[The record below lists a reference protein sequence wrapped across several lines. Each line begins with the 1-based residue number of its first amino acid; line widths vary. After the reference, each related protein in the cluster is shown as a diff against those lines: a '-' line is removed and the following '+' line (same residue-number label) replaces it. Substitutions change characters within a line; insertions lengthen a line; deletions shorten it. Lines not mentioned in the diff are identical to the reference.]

1 LSAVKLTSL
10 TVTGSNALDAGTL
23 DSTVLATVNA
33 SAHTG
38 ATFSVNASASNVAMT
53 ITGSAGSPVA
63 ADDIVNT
70 LTGGSKADTIT
81 GGASRDSIAGGNG
94 ADSISGGAGNDSI
107 DGGSGADIIDAGEGN
122 NSVLGGAGDDS
133 ITAGAGNDLITSGS
147 GDDTVV
153 AGAGND
159 MIVESSLSDDT
170 SIDGGTGTDR
180 LAAVDATATT
190 FNSTAASL
198 ETGFVTVSDDAAPAI
213 SGIETAYI
221 SIDADASVDVDDP
234 VNLDLTTATDM
245 TTLYLEIDNGTS
257 DFAKVTNFKGSSLTL
272 FGATTNAEEAAGL
285 ALDGAGQASLTVN
298 LEAYSTSTGDL
309 TVTGVTALTLAGK
322 SKSMFT
328 GTAAQDNRI
337 DAVTADTAGT
347 LTISSSGSTTV
358 SNGGAALTL
367 GAVSASQ
374 ANRVNLTA
382 GSADTVTIASIT
394 TGGDEAENAT
404 VTVSADAILDI
415 NALNFGT
422 SSMDTL
428 TLTVNDAGTLSSST
442 SDDVITNEMV
452 DVTADNIGTLT
463 VTLSAGST
471 EASLDLSAIEVSAG
485 TFSLASGS
493 TLVLKNS
500 LGATGDDSSFV
511 FSGRGDLDFDT
522 GSAVNNTVTLEGS
535 SVVFDTSA
543 MTVDADAI
551 TVTATS
557 GDDTVR
563 TGLGNDVITGG
574 DGNDVLSGGA
584 GKDTYVFAATG
595 AANDKD
601 TISTFTPGATTGDV
615 FNFDAYLPSSTSSL
629 ISTTPATAAALATEG
644 TTIALT
650 DDVLLGKVT
659 ATSAIDTVDELV
671 VALADGGVLDAVDC
685 AVSTNNI
692 LILAA
697 DDGTTAYVYFIDTD
711 ATAGV
716 TAAEITLVGVVTT
729 SVDAIDGFHADNI
742 VFTA

>member
-10 TVTGSNALDAGTL
+10 TVTGSNALDAGSV
-23 DSTVLATVNA
+23 DSEVLATVNA

-53 ITGSAGSPVA
+53 ITGSSGSPVA

-94 ADSISGGAGNDSI
+94 ADSISAGAGNDSI

-133 ITAGAGNDLITSGS
+133 ITAGAGNDLIDSGS
-147 GDDTVV
+147 GDDTVN
-153 AGAGND
+153 AGGGND
-159 MIVESSLSDDT
+159 MLIESSLTDDT

-180 LAAVDATATT
+180 LSAVDSTGTT

-198 ETGFVTVSDDAAPAI
+198 VTGFVAVTDDAAPALPN
-213 SGIETAYI
+213 IETAYV
-221 SIDADASVDVDDP
+221 SITATASTDSDDP
-234 VNLDLTTATDM
+234 VNLDLTNATAL
-245 TTLYLEIDNGTS
+245 TTLYLKVDAGNG
-257 DFAKVTNFKGSSLTL
+257 DFAKVTNYKGASLTL
-272 FGATTNAEEAAGL
+272 FGAATDIGAEEADEL
-285 ALDGAGQASLTVN
+285 TIDGAGQASLTVN
-298 LEAYSTSTGDL
+298 LENYIGATGDEDI
-309 TVTGVTALTLAGK
+309 TVTGVSAFTLAGK

-328 GTAAQDNRI
+328 GTAAQDNTI
-337 DAVTADTAGT
+337 DDLTADTAST
-347 LTISSSGSTTV
+347 LTISSSGSSTTTA
-358 SNGGAALTL
+358 GAGALTID
-367 GAVSASQ
+367 AVSASQ
-374 ANRVNLTA
+374 ANTVNVTA
-382 GSADTVTIASIT
+382 GSADTVTITSIT
-394 TGGDEAENAT
+394 TAGNEVENAT

-415 NALNFGT
+415 DALAFGT
-422 SSMDTL
+422 SAMDTL

-442 SDDVITNEMV
+442 SNDVITAEMV
-452 DVTADNIGTLT
+452 DVTADSIGTLT
-463 VTLSAGST
+463 VTLAAGST

-500 LGATGDDSSFV
+500 LGATDDDSSFV

-522 GSAVNNTVTLEGS
+522 GSAVNNTVTLAGS
-535 SVVFDTSA
+535 SVVFDASA
-543 MTVDADAI
+543 LTVDADAI

-557 GDDTVR
+557 GADTVR

-615 FNFDAYLPSSTSSL
+615 FNFDAYLPDTGSIV
-629 ISTTPATAAALATEG
+629 ISTTPATAAALATQG
-644 TTIALT
+644 TSIAVS
-650 DDVLLGKVT
+650 DDILLGKVT

-671 VALADGGVLDAVDC
+671 LPLLMV
-685 AVSTNNI
+685 VSWMRLTVQF
-692 LILAA
+692 LP
-697 DDGTTAYVYFIDTD
+697 
-711 ATAGV
+711 
-716 TAAEITLVGVVTT
+716 TT
-729 SVDAIDGFHADNI
+729 S
-742 VFTA
+742 